1 MPCISQMK
9 EMEGGEC
16 HTVLWQ
22 ASQQHSTNINS
33 TLRKPGYPF
42 INGSGRLKKK

>member
-1 MPCISQMK
+1 
-9 EMEGGEC
+9 MEGGEC

-33 TLRKPGYPF
+33 TLKNWVIHLQ
-42 INGSGRLKKK
+42 INQAD